1 MEAEKY
7 IYSKYPKQKGY
18 NRHFSVEQ
26 AAEMLEAY
34 AQQYHQQEMNEFLD
48 AVSDTP
54 ENRITLHKQI
64 EQLKAL
70 LEEIKNIIGM
80 LGLSD
85 EGDFNVVQDLKE
97 RIEQLKSK

>member
-1 MEAEKY
+1 MSKLTAEQWCKDNGY
-7 IYSKYPKQKGY
+7 KNYEFDHFIY
-18 NRHFSVEQ
+18 NT
-26 AAEMLEAY
+26 MEAY
-34 AQQYHQQEMNEFLD
+34 AKQYHQQEMNEFLD